1 MVEPWRCKHCGE
13 PLPEGDRGPGT
24 RIRCLRCGR
33 SFTLVAR
40 KPAPSA
46 AVGGISEKVAEA
58 GASPDPSLFGSPN
71 PSGYDSRDPSPHGSP
86 DPFSH
91 GAPDTPPHGSPDAS
105 RYASADTSAPG
116 DVGDVSDTAGPVIG
130 RDDDFVWNRYRRR
143 GRASEE
149 NPAGKR
155 PMGMLIGGFAG
166 GLAAALLAVFIG
178 WNWWMDRGAAGT
190 PNPTPARPQSGNRQ
204 APPPLHWSPHQPIV
218 AKTLVQA
225 KEGVVKIEVPVDGG
239 TVIQSGTGFVVDGRG
254 WIATNYHLIE
264 QINDRAQVRFS
275 DGRTYRLKGVVAEN
289 PRYDLAILQL
299 AELPV
304 RLTVLD
310 IGYDRT
316 PELGTE
322 IYSLG
327 HPYNVDF
334 SLSRGIVSRI
344 LTTGELLQ
352 NFPQHIVAQIQAP
365 QNMIWIQHDAKISP
379 GNSGGPLL
387 DGAGRVLGVNTFVH
401 RLAEYGFASHV
412 RYLRQAVQAA
422 GEEVRPLPP
431 APSIRPRD
439 LPPEQVVDTRLL
451 RPLWEKAAAMSW
463 APQNAQEYDILAE
476 WARLANIVKYLQIRG
491 EIPPGV
497 PPQVIDQA
505 ATEADHL
512 FAGLNPQEIDDD
524 LIRRFNAFAE
534 DRLATP
540 EQGIVLVGTVAALPP
555 GAAVISWGE
564 KQRFLLL
571 RTRPD
576 FTADVQT
583 RLLVAG
589 LTTSQA
595 AEVRFGEQSEV
606 TMMPVIM
613 AMFTMEI
620 PASSP

>member
-1 MVEPWRCKHCGE
+1 MAEAWRCNHCGE
-13 PLPEGDRGPGT
+13 RLPEGDRVPGA
-24 RIRCLRCGR
+24 RIRCARCGR

-40 KPAPSA
+40 K
-46 AVGGISEKVAEA
+46 V
-58 GASPDPSLFGSPN
+58 GASTAAG
-71 PSGYDSRDPSPHGSP
+71 
-86 DPFSH
+86 
-91 GAPDTPPHGSPDAS
+91 DALE
-105 RYASADTSAPG
+105 AATAGSAPP
-116 DVGDVSDTAGPVIG
+116 DDPAQPRVSAPPIGLEDDPVLS
-130 RDDDFVWNRYRRR
+130 RYRRR
-143 GRASEE
+143 GRTGAE
-149 NPAGKR
+149 NRQGKR
-155 PMGMLIGGFAG
+155 PLGMWVGWAAG
-166 GLAAALLAVFIG
+166 GLAATVLLLLLG
-178 WNWWMDRGAAGT
+178 WNWWNNRGAAGAAD
-190 PNPTPARPQSGNRQ
+190 PGPARPPRGNPQ
-204 APPPLHWSPHQPIV
+204 APPPLHWSPRQPVV
-218 AKTLVQA
+218 AKTLIQA
-225 KEGVVKIEVPVDGG
+225 REGVVKIEVPVEGG
-239 TVIQSGTGFVVDGRG
+239 TVIQSGTGFVVDARG

-275 DGRTYRLKGVVAEN
+275 DGRTYRLQGVVAEM
-289 PRYDLAILQL
+289 PRYDLALLQL

-310 IGYDRT
+310 ISYDRT
-316 PELGTE
+316 PEIGTE

-344 LTTGELLQ
+344 LTTAELLR

-365 QNMIWIQHDAKISP
+365 QNMVWIQHDAKISP

-387 DGAGRVLGVNTFVH
+387 DGTGRVLGVNTFVH

-412 RYLRQAVQAA
+412 RYLRETVQAA
-422 GEEVRPLPP
+422 GDEVRPLPP

-439 LPPEQVVDTRLL
+439 VPPEQVVDTRLL

-463 APQNAQEYDILAE
+463 APQNTQEYDILAE
-476 WARLANIVKYLQIRG
+476 WARLANIVKYLQLRG
-491 EIPPGV
+491 DIPPGV

-505 ATEADHL
+505 ATEADNL
-512 FAGLNPQEIDDD
+512 FAGFNPHEIDDD
-524 LIRRFNAFAE
+524 LAQRFNAFAE
-534 DRLATP
+534 ERLASP
-540 EQGIVLVGTVAALPP
+540 QQGVVLVGTVTALPP
-555 GAAVISWGE
+555 GAVVVSWGD

-576 FTADVQT
+576 FATHVQA

-613 AMFTMEI
+613 AMFAVEI
-620 PASSP
+620 PDSAP